1 MSRNDFNRAWV
12 LVAIAFTLLIS
23 AASADT
29 FKGHVVG
36 VTDGDTITV
45 LRDDRTQVKVRL
57 DQIDTPEIGQP
68 FGQAAKKAVS
78 RLVFGKDVDID
89 TNGLDKYGRTIGT
102 VTLDG
107 EIANY
112 TMVKTGYAW
121 AYRKYLRN
129 QDLLVW
135 EENARNQRLGL
146 WADPHPM
153 PPWEWRKKGSAASPM
168 PESFSLGGDSQF
180 HEEAEESPSPLV
192 MTPTGV
198 NPTVKPE
205 QQASPKCGKK
215 RFCKEMSDCTEAHY
229 YLTECGL
236 TKLDGDGDG
245 IPCENVCGF

>member
-29 FKGHVVG
+29 YKGHVVG
-36 VTDGDTITV
+36 ITDGDTITV

-68 FGQAAKKAVS
+68 FGQAAKKALS
-78 RLVFGKDVDID
+78 RLVFGKVVDID
-89 TNGLDKYGRTIGT
+89 ANGLDKYGRTIGT
-102 VTLDG
+102 VILDG

-129 QDLLVW
+129 YDLLAW
-135 EENARNQRLGL
+135 EEDARNQRLGL
-146 WADPHPM
+146 WGEPNPI
-153 PPWEWRKKGSAASPM
+153 PPWEWRKKGSAARPM
-168 PESFSLGGDSQF
+168 PELFSSGENSQSHDSPEKSQSTPVAVP
-180 HEEAEESPSPLV
+180 AETIPSE
-192 MTPTGV
+192 
-198 NPTVKPE
+198 NPG
-205 QQASPKCGKK
+205 QQPNPKCGNK
-215 RFCKEMSDCTEAHY
+215 RFCKEMPDCAEARY

>member
-57 DQIDTPEIGQP
+57 NQIDAPEIGQP
-68 FGQAAKKAVS
+68 FGQAAKKVLS
-78 RLVFGKDVDID
+78 RLVFGKVVDIEAS
-89 TNGLDKYGRTIGT
+89 GLDKYGRTIGT
-102 VTLDG
+102 VILDG
-107 EIANY
+107 GIANY

-129 QDLLVW
+129 QDLLAW

-146 WADPHPM
+146 WSEPNPI
-153 PPWEWRKKGSAASPM
+153 PPWEWRKKGSASRPM
-168 PESFSLGGDSQF
+168 PELFSSGASRDS
-180 HEEAEESPSPLV
+180 AEEPQLPPVGVS
-192 MTPTGV
+192 TEGIPTA
-198 NPTVKPE
+198 KPE
-205 QQASPKCGKK
+205 QQPKLKCGNK
-215 RFCKEMSDCTEAHY
+215 RFCKEMSDCAEARY
-229 YLTECGL
+229 YLTGCGL
-236 TKLDGDGDG
+236 SKLDGDGDG
-245 IPCENVCGF
+245 IPCESVCGF